1 MKFLIVISGA
11 TAIGKTHL
19 AISLAQHFQTEII
32 SSDSRQFFK
41 EMEIGTAV
49 PNKNELAMAPH
60 HFIQHKSIFEKYSVG
75 DFERDAIKLLNEL
88 FLKHNLVIMVGGS
101 GLYTASVLN
110 GLDEFPDVPESIR
123 LQLKEEY
130 NKKGILFLQ
139 EKLKSLDPLQYTR
152 MDIDNPQRV
161 IRALEVC
168 IACSKPYSSFLN
180 KKNTLRNFI
189 PIEIGLTAERSI
201 IYNRINQR
209 VEAMLES
216 GLIKE
221 VQSLHP
227 YKNLNALQ
235 TVGYRELFDF
245 FDKKTN
251 LHTSIEN
258 IKKNTR
264 NFAKRQ
270 NTWFQKQTQI
280 TWFDYQS
287 PLQFI
292 IQHIEKEITKRNR

>member
-139 EKLKSLDPLQYTR
+139 EKLKSLDPTQYTR

-221 VQSLHP
+221 VQSLYP